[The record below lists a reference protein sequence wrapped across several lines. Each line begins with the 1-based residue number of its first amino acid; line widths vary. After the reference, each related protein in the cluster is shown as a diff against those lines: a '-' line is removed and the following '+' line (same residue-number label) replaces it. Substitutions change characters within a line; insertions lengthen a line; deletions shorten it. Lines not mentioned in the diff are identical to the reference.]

1 MTGIWLVLLKAEVL
15 LFAIG
20 AIVVLIAGIVNI
32 AIEYRE
38 RKQNAA
44 EPEEKKDI
52 LETAITEETE
62 RGIITKCS
70 ASNRCAAV
78 TGILELEREREQ
90 LREEYDELRERYKI
104 LCLAYEGKE
113 EALESLE
120 EDYRELEETN
130 NKLKEE
136 REREKR

>member
-1 MTGIWLVLLKAEVL
+1 MEGIWVVLSKTAVITWLIVLVSGSILAIVSGIVEYRDLKKGKAES
-15 LFAIG
+15 
-20 AIVVLIAGIVNI
+20 
-32 AIEYRE
+32 
-38 RKQNAA
+38 
-44 EPEEKKDI
+44 EKES

-90 LREEYDELRERYKI
+90 LREEYDELRERYKN
-104 LCLAYEGKE
+104 LRLAYEGKE

-136 REREKR
+136 RDREKK

>member
-1 MTGIWLVLLKAEVL
+1 MTGMWLVLLKAEVL

-20 AIVVLIAGIVNI
+20 AVVVLIAGIVNI
-32 AIEYRE
+32 ALEYRE